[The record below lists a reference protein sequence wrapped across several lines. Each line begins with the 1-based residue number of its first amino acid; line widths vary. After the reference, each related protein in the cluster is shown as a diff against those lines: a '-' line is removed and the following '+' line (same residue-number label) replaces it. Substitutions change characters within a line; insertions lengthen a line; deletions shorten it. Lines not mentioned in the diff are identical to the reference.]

1 MKNVIELEDLK
12 PIVERLEKIENVINE
27 KKSGLESQYIGNQEF
42 LRIMGISKRTAQS
55 WRDEGIF
62 PFSQIGGKIYY
73 CKNDV
78 VKTLEKFRNDGRE

>member
-27 KKSGLESQYIGNQEF
+27 KKGGLESQYIGNQEF

-78 VKTLEKFRNDGRE
+78 VKTLEKFRYDGKE

>member
-12 PIVERLEKIENVINE
+12 PIVERLEKIENVISE

-42 LRIMGISKRTAQS
+42 LKIMGISKRTAQT

-78 VKTLEKFRNDGRE
+78 VKTLEKFRYDGRE

>member
-1 MKNVIELEDLK
+1 MKTVIETEDLE
-12 PIVERLEKIENVINE
+12 PIIERLNRIEKVINE
-27 KKSGLESQYIGNQEF
+27 KQSGLESQYIGNQEF
-42 LRIMGISKRTAQS
+42 LKIMGISKRTAQT

-78 VKTLEKFRNDGRE
+78 VKTLEKFRHDGNE